1 MADISGFGIVVALT
15 ATNTFPAPLLI
26 TQFADD
32 TDPLESG
39 PIDIADKAMGLN
51 GDPIYWAKAN
61 LIPMT
66 LGVIPGQAN
75 DLELQVLSDNNR
87 VGPGKVGAND
97 VINATITYPDG
108 TVIILGQGRL
118 VSAPAVKSVSS
129 SGRLK
134 SRVYGFVFASKI
146 GG

>member
-1 MADISGFGIVVALT
+1 MADISGFGLVVALT
-15 ATNTFPAPLLI
+15 ATNSFPFALPI

-32 TDPLESG
+32 TDPLDSG

-61 LIPMT
+61 LIPMS
-66 LGVIPGQAN
+66 LAVIPASVDDVN
-75 DLELQVLSDNNR
+75 LQILADNNR
-87 VGPGKVGAND
+87 VGPGKAGVND
-97 VINATITYPDG
+97 IINAVITYPDG
-108 TVIILGQGRL
+108 TAIILGQGRL
-118 VSAPAVKSVSS
+118 VSAPPLKSVSS
-129 SGRLK
+129 AGRLK